1 MPSKRSGL
9 RKSPRKPATPLRTP
23 PNKSAS
29 PKTPASGLGSSAK
42 RKRTSGRLSAR
53 KSPRKSLSKSFNQD
67 DVDPDEEIDES
78 AAGDSRDEVP
88 DPSELVP
95 GDPPSRL
102 DQLANSSDP
111 LIQLV
116 AEELRASRAREDALR
131 SELEKQKSEAAAR
144 QEARD
149 FEEGV
154 LTKFHF

>member
-9 RKSPRKPATPLRTP
+9 RRSPRTPLQTP
-23 PNKSAS
+23 PKKPAS

-53 KSPRKSLSKSFNQD
+53 KGGKAKKSLNKSFNQD

-111 LIQLV
+111 LMQLV
-116 AEELRASRAREDALR
+116 AEELRASKAVLPAEKEVMVEVADVDLGDVVVATK
-131 SELEKQKSEAAAR
+131 EL
-144 QEARD
+144 
-149 FEEGV
+149 GYCV
-154 LTKFHF
+154 